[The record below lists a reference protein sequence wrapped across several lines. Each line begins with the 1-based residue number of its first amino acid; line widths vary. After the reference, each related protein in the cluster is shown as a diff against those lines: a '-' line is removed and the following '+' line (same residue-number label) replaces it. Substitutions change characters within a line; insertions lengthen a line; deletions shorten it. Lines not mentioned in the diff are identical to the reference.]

1 MIQFAPSKLLKQ
13 GIKMRTV
20 YTTEGDISAKKQK
33 DAYPKLALC
42 DNCVRDYV
50 VIAQGE
56 RTYKP
61 CAKCGADD

>member
-1 MIQFAPSKLLKQ
+1 
-13 GIKMRTV
+13 MRTV
-20 YTTEGDISAKKQK
+20 YTTEGDINEKKQK

-42 DNCVRDYV
+42 DNCVRDYL

-61 CAKCGADD
+61 CAKCGASD